1 MLGVYKDIAKLSSP
15 LLGSNNAQP
24 NPETEKSE
32 EFTNIEQQ
40 TLQICLIYKA
50 KNLMHIKEINKEK
63 VKNLFHKEKNKK

>member
-15 LLGSNNAQP
+15 LLGSNNAQT

-40 TLQICLIYKA
+40 NTTDMPDWQSEESDAQKR
-50 KNLMHIKEINKEK
+50 N
-63 VKNLFHKEKNKK
+63 

>member
-32 EFTNIEQQ
+32 EFTNIEQPNTTDMPDWHSDESDAQ
-40 TLQICLIYKA
+40 KR
-50 KNLMHIKEINKEK
+50 N
-63 VKNLFHKEKNKK
+63 